1 MRRASTSIDAR
12 IELIVRMTMFGSQ
25 PSASCRQI
33 IAGAIRSAPTSSV
46 MRRQE
51 RETSNCR
58 GGSVIRWRS
67 GCMAAAPKNT

>member
-1 MRRASTSIDAR
+1 MRRASTSIEAR
-12 IELIVRMTMFGSQ
+12 IELMVRMTMFGSQ
-25 PSASCRQI
+25 PRASWRQI
-33 IAGAIRSAPTSSV
+33 IAGAISRAPTSSV
-46 MRRQE
+46 MRRHD